1 MATFEAQVQ
10 GLTTMALSGS
20 TTPTQD
26 ELTQFLIDG
35 VIDVTGKTISIRSR
49 DKVLFQRESDTT
61 SSNGLDLNGAN
72 IISVMREAG
81 ASGDTDGSTAWRQC
95 RQIPISQ
102 QSRVVDT
109 ESLHFASKYSPVY
122 AIDVDGTINV
132 YPVPDGTDD
141 GFRVFYVNNSPED
154 GSGGALTYADSDI
167 KYFPK
172 DRIYLVV
179 IYAAIKAL
187 EAKLASY
194 TIDEEDS
201 ELVVSLQSILQQL
214 RADYT
219 GGFLP
224 DKQQEAALQAS
235 AQRRA
240 QG

>member
-1 MATFEAQVQ
+1 M
-10 GLTTMALSGS
+10 
-20 TTPTQD
+20 
-26 ELTQFLIDG
+26 
-35 VIDVTGKTISIRSR
+35 
-49 DKVLFQRESDTT
+49 
-61 SSNGLDLNGAN
+61 
-72 IISVMREAG
+72 
-81 ASGDTDGSTAWRQC
+81 
-95 RQIPISQ
+95 
-102 QSRVVDT
+102 
-109 ESLHFASKYSPVY
+109 
-122 AIDVDGTINV
+122 
-132 YPVPDGTDD
+132 
-141 GFRVFYVNNSPED
+141 
-154 GSGGALTYADSDI
+154 
-167 KYFPK
+167 
-172 DRIYLVV
+172 